1 MIKKILKIF
10 NNLYIKNRKNIIF
23 SSFPDYSGN
32 AKALYDFLSQDK
44 FYNTMWILNQ
54 KGLQKGFYKKS
65 FNGLIKIFS
74 SKYIFTTHNSFI
86 RIKSKKQIYINLWHG
101 MPLKK
106 MSYMENNFNEKD
118 ISYNINNTDIM
129 ISTSVLTKSLL
140 SSCFNIK
147 ANKIY
152 ITGQPRNDYLFIKS
166 NKSKNNL
173 EKVLN
178 MKINKEKKII
188 FYLPTF
194 REGYLNRSEGKK
206 IENFNIFRFDS
217 FNIREFIKFLEENE
231 ILFIMKLHPFEEKYY
246 KNILKDYKTENLKII
261 QQEKLTE
268 NYLDLYEV
276 LGYSDLLITD
286 YSSVY
291 FDYLLIDKPV
301 IFVPTDIEEYSQ
313 KRGFL
318 LEPYDFWTPG
328 PKVYNQDD
336 LLNSI
341 LANLNEPNKYKKE
354 RNLINSMINY
364 YKDNKSSERVWNL
377 IKERYE

>member
-152 ITGQPRNDYLFIKS
+152 ITGQPRNDYLFIKR

-217 FNIREFIKFLEENE
+217 FNIREFIKFLEVNE
-231 ILFIMKLHPFEEKYY
+231 ILFIMKLHPYEEKYY

-377 IKERYE
+377 IKEKYE

>member
-10 NNLYIKNRKNIIF
+10 NNLCIKNRKNIIF

-32 AKALYDFLSQDK
+32 AKALYDFLSHDK
-44 FYNTMWILNQ
+44 FHNTMWILHH

-74 SKYIFTTHNSFI
+74 SKYIFTTDNSFI

-152 ITGQPRNDYLFIKS
+152 ITGQPRNDYLFIKR

-194 REGYLNRSEGKK
+194 REGYQNRSEGKK
-206 IENFNIFRFDS
+206 IENFNIFRFES
-217 FNIREFIKFLEENE
+217 FNIHEFIKFLEVNE

-268 NYLDLYEV
+268 NYLDLYEI
-276 LGYSDLLITD
+276 LGYSDLLVTD

-341 LANLNEPNKYKKE
+341 LVNLNEPNKYKKE

>member
-1 MIKKILKIF
+1 MIKKMLKIL

-44 FYNTMWILNQ
+44 FHNTMWILNQ

-106 MSYMENNFNEKD
+106 MSYMESNFNEKD

-152 ITGQPRNDYLFIKS
+152 ITGQPRNDYLFIKR

-173 EKVLN
+173 EKILN
-178 MKINKEKKII
+178 MKINEEKKII

-194 REGYLNRSEGKK
+194 REGYLNMSEGKK

-217 FNIREFIKFLEENE
+217 FNIHEFINFLEVNE

-246 KNILKDYKTENLKII
+246 KNILKDYKIENLKII

-268 NYLDLYEV
+268 NYLDLYEI

-354 RNLINSMINY
+354 RDLINSMINY

>member
-152 ITGQPRNDYLFIKS
+152 ITGQPRNDYLFIKRD
-166 NKSKNNL
+166 KSKSNL

-217 FNIREFIKFLEENE
+217 FNIREFIKFLEVNE

>member
-1 MIKKILKIF
+1 
-10 NNLYIKNRKNIIF
+10 
-23 SSFPDYSGN
+23 
-32 AKALYDFLSQDK
+32 
-44 FYNTMWILNQ
+44 
-54 KGLQKGFYKKS
+54 LQKGFYKKS

-152 ITGQPRNDYLFIKS
+152 ITGQPRNDYLFIKR

-217 FNIREFIKFLEENE
+217 FNIREFIKFLEVNE
-231 ILFIMKLHPFEEKYY
+231 ILFIMKLHPYEEKYY

-377 IKERYE
+377 IKEKYE